1 MAVRKVPFAIGEF
14 YHVFNRGND
23 GRDIFIKEEDFD
35 RFLRAIR
42 EFNNGEPMGGLR
54 IHDLH
59 YNKRV
64 KELGSPE
71 PLVNIVCYC
80 LNPNHFHMVLEQVAK
95 QGIERFMQRLG
106 TSHTKFFNAKYQ
118 RSGSLFQGKF
128 KSAHIGTDEY
138 LLHVSVYVNLN
149 NRVHKLRSKASKS
162 SWNEYIQTV
171 DDHHKDAMCK
181 KQIILKQFRNPA
193 EYRRYAE
200 KNLASIQER
209 KELAKMLFY

>member
-1 MAVRKVPFAIGEF
+1 MAVRKVPFATGEF

-42 EFNNGEPMGGLR
+42 EFNNEEPMGGLR
-54 IHDLH
+54 MHDLH
-59 YNKRV
+59 YNKLV
-64 KELGSPE
+64 KELGSPK

-95 QGIERFMQRLG
+95 RGIERFMQRLG
-106 TSHTKFFNAKYQ
+106 TSHTKFFNAKYK

-128 KSAHIGTDEY
+128 KSAHIDTDEY

-149 NRVHKLRSKASKS
+149 DQVHKLRSKASKS
-162 SWNEYIQTV
+162 SWQEYVQGI
-171 DDHHKDAMCK
+171 DDQHKDAMCK
-181 KQIILKQFRNPA
+181 KQIILGQFRGPA
-193 EYRRYAE
+193 EYRSYAE
-200 KNLASIQER
+200 KNLVSIQER
-209 KELAKMLFY
+209 KELAKMLF